1 MEKRLIDKINRD
13 YIASKHYRLI
23 YDSVRILVVDD
34 IEYVE
39 YEIEFI
45 DSGLIDTVTF
55 RLSNLIGRKK
65 RRPYRS
71 RSFFNIR
78 NRS

>member
-1 MEKRLIDKINRD
+1 MEKWIIDKLNRD
-13 YIASKHYRLI
+13 YISSKHYRLI
-23 YDSVRILVVDD
+23 YDSVRILVEDD
-34 IEYVE
+34 IEYIC

-45 DSGLIDTVTF
+45 DNGYVDSVII
-55 RLSNLIGRKK
+55 RLSNLIGRRR

-71 RSFFNIR
+71 RSFPNIG